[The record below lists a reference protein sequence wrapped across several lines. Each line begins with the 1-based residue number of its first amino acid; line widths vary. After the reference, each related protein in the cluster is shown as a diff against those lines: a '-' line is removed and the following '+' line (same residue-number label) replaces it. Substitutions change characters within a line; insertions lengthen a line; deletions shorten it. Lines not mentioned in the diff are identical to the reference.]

1 MQNEICAENCAAASS
16 FDKIWNLFSAPVFI
30 QCSMLVILLKL
41 VLTYNEIRIVYEL
54 TCLLT
59 AQVLISVQLI
69 RFVLGCLYFLQIACN
84 LIKYK
89 VHKIWKMNHPIWH
102 LEQVGLFEMK
112 NPVCLQVNW

>member
-1 MQNEICAENCAAASS
+1 MIFMFQQCKMKYVQ
-16 FDKIWNLFSAPVFI
+16 KIARPLVALTKSETCFLHQCLFNA
-30 QCSMLVILLKL
+30 MRVILLEL

-89 VHKIWKMNHPIWH
+89 VHKI
-102 LEQVGLFEMK
+102 
-112 NPVCLQVNW
+112 